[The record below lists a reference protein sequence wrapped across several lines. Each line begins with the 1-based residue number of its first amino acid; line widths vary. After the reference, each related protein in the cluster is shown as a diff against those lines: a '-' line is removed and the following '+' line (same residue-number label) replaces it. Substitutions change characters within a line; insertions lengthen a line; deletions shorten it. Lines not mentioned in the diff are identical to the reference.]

1 MAEEA
6 NFGNQRVEDLHS
18 LPKHSIK
25 VDVLFKAVGDAPRMK
40 KSRWAIKRNDTVI
53 NLTIFLRRY
62 LGLGQSQDNL
72 FIYVAS
78 SFAPPLDTEIGTLF
92 DSFSADGTLILQ
104 YCKTQAWVKE
114 FLYAAICV
122 ILFQL
127 GAYPSDTFRSA
138 FVFGTPV
145 KVSCVETVR
154 ICILKTLEAL
164 QLSKEGQ
171 QELVLRY
178 YHPNKKCSFIVI
190 FRFHCY
196 GFRSRRGFN
205 PELWKEDFALAL
217 GKLWIY
223 PPPIAFAMHKG
234 STWVLLLRNWFQIN
248 RTHFKNYREF
258 TTNIEKAHLLED
270 DNCSSCLPVFS
281 TNRNGINF
289 QVLHVS
295 SKPIS
300 GDLFCPT

>member
-104 YCKTQAWVKE
+104 YCKTQAW
-114 FLYAAICV
+114 
-122 ILFQL
+122 
-127 GAYPSDTFRSA
+127 G
-138 FVFGTPV
+138 
-145 KVSCVETVR
+145 
-154 ICILKTLEAL
+154 
-164 QLSKEGQ
+164 
-171 QELVLRY
+171 
-178 YHPNKKCSFIVI
+178 
-190 FRFHCY
+190 
-196 GFRSRRGFN
+196 
-205 PELWKEDFALAL
+205 
-217 GKLWIY
+217 
-223 PPPIAFAMHKG
+223 
-234 STWVLLLRNWFQIN
+234 
-248 RTHFKNYREF
+248 
-258 TTNIEKAHLLED
+258 
-270 DNCSSCLPVFS
+270 
-281 TNRNGINF
+281 
-289 QVLHVS
+289 
-295 SKPIS
+295 
-300 GDLFCPT
+300 